1 MSIFE
6 NHELYEKTRQFMEEV
21 EAAKK
26 KFDINTDSAAAT
38 FILYKLA
45 EIEMKLEQIESK
57 K

>member
-6 NHELYEKTRQFMEEV
+6 NHELHEKTRRFMEEI

-26 KFDINTDSAAAT
+26 KFDINTDSAATT

-45 EIEMKLEQIESK
+45 EIERKLEQIESK